1 MSLELL
7 VENGNYKFKGTSH
20 NITKEK
26 NTLLKPFHKQVYNFG
41 CKLCLQPTKN
51 QEEQLNQQIG
61 NARFVRNNYLS
72 SRIEYYEN
80 TKNILSVS
88 EYKKNYLPKL
98 KEENEFLQLSD
109 KFALE
114 SAIEHIDNAYKKF
127 YENVKLYRKVGKYK
141 KGRKHN
147 NVYGFPQF
155 ASKYKPNG
163 NKYTTKFTNNNI
175 ELLYIE
181 NLPYIKIPKVGKIRI
196 ILPKGKVIEDIVNN
210 YTRITSISI
219 QKEGSSYNVSLQ
231 LESIIDEIVPISS
244 NHNLI
249 SRDSILSM
257 DMGIKSFGILGNE
270 NYTKE
275 IENPRWIKLHQ
286 KRLRRL
292 QKSLSRKQYDVS
304 THQGSKNYYKAK
316 DKVAKEQ
323 RKVKNQRLDFQHKL
337 SKEIVNKCNVFIC
350 ENLNIKG
357 LLSNHKLSKEISSC
371 GWSLFLN
378 LVKYKLERKGGI
390 FLQVDRFFAS
400 SKICY
405 HCGHKNINLKLKDR
419 VWECPQCK
427 TKLDRDENA
436 KNNLFKEGIRL
447 LESNYNLQV
456 I

>member
-7 VENGNYKFKGTSH
+7 VEDGNYKFKGTSH

-26 NTLLKPFHKQVYNFG
+26 NALLKPFHKQVYNFG
-41 CKLCLQPTKN
+41 CKLCLQPTKD

-72 SRIEYYEN
+72 FRMEYYEN

-114 SAIEHIDNAYKKF
+114 SAIEHVDNAYKKF
-127 YENVKLYRKVGKYK
+127 YENIKLRRKVGKYK
-141 KGRKHN
+141 KGRKNN

-155 ASKYKPNG
+155 ASKYKPSG
-163 NKYTTKFTNNNI
+163 NRYTTKFTNNNI

-181 NLPYIKIPKVGKIRI
+181 KLPYIKIPKVGKIRI
-196 ILPKGKVIEDIVNN
+196 ILPRGKTIEDIVNS

-219 QKEGSSYNVSLQ
+219 QKEGNSYNVALQ

-244 NHNLI
+244 INKNY
-249 SRDSILSM
+249 ILSM
-257 DMGIKSFGILGNE
+257 DMGIKSFGVLGNE

-275 IENPRWIKLHQ
+275 IENPRWIRIHQ

-316 DKVAKEQ
+316 NKVAKEQ

-337 SKEIVNKCNVFIC
+337 SRKIANECDVFIC
-350 ENLNIKG
+350 EDLNIKG
-357 LLSNHKLSKEISSC
+357 LLSNHKLAKEISSC

-390 FLQVDRFFAS
+390 FLQVDRYFAS

-405 HCGHKNINLKLKDR
+405 HCGHKNVNLKLKDR

-447 LESNYNLQV
+447 LETNYNLQV

>member
-26 NTLLKPFHKQVYNFG
+26 NALLKPFHKQVYNFG
-41 CKLCLQPTKN
+41 CKLCLQPTKD

-72 SRIEYYEN
+72 SRMEYYEN
-80 TKNILSVS
+80 TKNILSVN

-114 SAIEHIDNAYKKF
+114 SAIEHVDNAYKKF
-127 YENVKLYRKVGKYK
+127 YENIKLHRKVGKYK
-141 KGRKHN
+141 KGRKNN

-163 NKYTTKFTNNNI
+163 NRYTTKFTNNNI

-181 NLPYIKIPKVGKIRI
+181 KLPYIKIPKVGKIRI
-196 ILPKGKVIEDIVNN
+196 ILPKGKTIEDIVNS

-219 QKEGSSYNVSLQ
+219 QKEGNSYNVSLQ

-244 NHNLI
+244 NNNLI

-257 DMGIKSFGILGNE
+257 DMGIKSFGVLGNE

-275 IENPRWIKLHQ
+275 IENPRWIRIHQ

-292 QKSLSRKQYDVS
+292 QKSLSRKKYDVS

-350 ENLNIKG
+350 EDLNIKG
-357 LLSNHKLSKEISSC
+357 LLSNHKLAKEISSC

-390 FLQVDRFFAS
+390 FLQVDKFFAS

-405 HCGHKNINLKLKDR
+405 HCGHKNVNLKLKDR

-447 LESNYNLQV
+447 LQSNYNLQV

>member
-7 VENGNYKFKGTSH
+7 VEDGNYKFKGTSY

-26 NTLLKPFHKQVYNFG
+26 NALLKPFHKQVYNFG
-41 CKLCLQPTKN
+41 CKLCLQPTKD

-72 SRIEYYEN
+72 SRIEYYEQN
-80 TKNILSVS
+80 KTILSVS

-114 SAIEHIDNAYKKF
+114 SAIEHVDNAYKKF
-127 YENVKLYRKVGKYK
+127 YENIKLHRKVGKYK
-141 KGRKHN
+141 KGRKNN

-155 ASKYKPNG
+155 VSKYKPSG
-163 NKYTTKFTNNNI
+163 NRYTTKFTNNNI

-181 NLPYIKIPKVGKIRI
+181 KLPYIKIPKVGKIRI
-196 ILPKGKVIEDIVNN
+196 ILPKGKTIEDIVNS

-219 QKEGSSYNVSLQ
+219 QKESSSYNVSLQ
-231 LESIIDEIVPISS
+231 LESIIDEIVPISY
-244 NHNLI
+244 NNNLI

-257 DMGIKSFGILGNE
+257 DMGIKSFGVLGNE

-275 IENPRWIKLHQ
+275 IENPRWIRIHQ

-323 RKVKNQRLDFQHKL
+323 RKIKNQRLDFQHKL

-350 ENLNIKG
+350 EDLNIKG

-390 FLQVDRFFAS
+390 FLQVDKFFAS

-405 HCGHKNINLKLKDR
+405 HCGHKNVNLKLKDR

-447 LESNYNLQV
+447 LETNYNLQV